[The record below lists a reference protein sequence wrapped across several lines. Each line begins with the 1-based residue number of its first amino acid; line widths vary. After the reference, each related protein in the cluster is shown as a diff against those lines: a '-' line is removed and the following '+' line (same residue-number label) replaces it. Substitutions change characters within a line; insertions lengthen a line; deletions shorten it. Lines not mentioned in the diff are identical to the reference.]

1 MIRLARSLSMASTE
15 PGDSCRLASSL
26 MEPLTMVGCRYADS
40 SLATRVSWWRKSSAW
55 LSASSTFSA
64 SRWRSSLSTRG
75 SLACVSQQRRS
86 CAAST
91 FPKWGAWA
99 TIQTPS
105 STSRLSLWQRPFQ
118 EVAANKFP
126 CVSLTVERS
135 VFRKRTALPKDTL
148 YFYRKDPFPPGCKA
162 GEEWCSCEH
171 VLVLL

>member
-1 MIRLARSLSMASTE
+1 MIRLARSLSMASME
-15 PGDSCRLASSL
+15 PGDSWRLASSL
-26 MEPLTMVGCRYADS
+26 MEPLTMVGCRYADY
-40 SLATRVSWWRKSSAW
+40 SLATQVSWGRKSSAW

-64 SRWRSSLSTRG
+64 SLWRSSPSTRG
-75 SLACVSQQRRS
+75 SLVCVSQQRQS

-105 STSRLSLWQRPFQ
+105 STRRLSLWQRPFQ

-126 CVSLTVERS
+126 GVSLTVESS
-135 VFRKRTALPKDTL
+135 VFRKRTAFPKDTL
-148 YFYRKDPFPPGCKA
+148 FFYRRAPFLPGLAA
-162 GEEWCSCEH
+162 GEEWCSCKH